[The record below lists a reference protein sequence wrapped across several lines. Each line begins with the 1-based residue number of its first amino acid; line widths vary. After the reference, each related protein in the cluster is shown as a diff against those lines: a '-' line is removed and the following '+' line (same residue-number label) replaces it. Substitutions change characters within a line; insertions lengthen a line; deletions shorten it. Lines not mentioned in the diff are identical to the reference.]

1 MLIVCCKQ
9 IGGRIHNGCVLFCP
23 KLAILSYS
31 PLNEQPSLGY
41 GAIGTTPLIF
51 MKALR
56 RAWETFS
63 MIRASRVSSALSL
76 IAFYQ
81 PLSVCGVPFQQRSK
95 WSDLSTV
102 SRIHSLIGSRYCPTV
117 GLSTEKQMILTDL
130 QLRSQAYWLS
140 HRSLDYTIP
149 NLLTLKM
156 CRQP

>member
-63 MIRASRVSSALSL
+63 MIRASRVAALYLLLPFINLCLFAEFPFNRDPSGVIFQL
-76 IAFYQ
+76 YQ
-81 PLSVCGVPFQQRSK
+81 EFIL
-95 WSDLSTV
+95 
-102 SRIHSLIGSRYCPTV
+102 CPTV